1 MKAEPQKPKIIIDTN
16 KHGIRRE
23 MPAAGYRA
31 LKALNKKNK
40 KKNVSHE
47 TK

>member
-1 MKAEPQKPKIIIDTN
+1 MKAEPQKPKMIIDTN

-23 MPAAGYRA
+23 MPASGYKTNKA
-31 LKALNKKNK
+31 LKKKQK
-40 KKNVSHE
+40 VSHE

>member
-1 MKAEPQKPKIIIDTN
+1 MTEAWKPKMIIDTN

-23 MPAAGYRA
+23 YPASGYKTNKA
-31 LKALNKKNK
+31 LKKKN
-40 KKNVSHE
+40 KNVSHE

>member
-1 MKAEPQKPKIIIDTN
+1 MAEPWKPKMTIDTN

-23 MPAAGYRA
+23 YPASGYKTN
-31 LKALNKKNK
+31 KAYK
-40 KKNVSHE
+40 KKQKVSHE